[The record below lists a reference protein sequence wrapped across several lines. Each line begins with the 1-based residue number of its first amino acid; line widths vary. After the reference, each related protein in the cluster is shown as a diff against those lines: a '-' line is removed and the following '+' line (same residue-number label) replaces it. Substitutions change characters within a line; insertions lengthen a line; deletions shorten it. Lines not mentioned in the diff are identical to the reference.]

1 MTLDDIIS
9 DVVYN
14 KDVHN
19 LLTQPYGGIVQF
31 QIEECVN
38 NGTSVDKEGF
48 QIGEPFDGDIE
59 NAPIL
64 FLSSNPAFNFDE
76 VSPRYF
82 AASGKVFKPK
92 HVSVTKRVKFS
103 DLSKEDLSKE
113 YSFEDVWEMFTE
125 PQKEMSPDDIKD
137 FLKTRIQISPARND
151 EDQTLRIPLK
161 DGGTVEVP
169 YWSCV
174 RNNTESLLPDNLLAG
189 LNPSQRA
196 REIMKYAVCME
207 IVPFRSSSEIGV
219 NDELLNKCWIDFTKH
234 LLELSGAEV
243 FVLVGNK
250 VLDVFTRQ
258 LAVSDG
264 DKNKLEKHG
273 VIDNMPIGNKQRSIV
288 KVDFNSGKFS
298 RLDNAKLFSN
308 DVVDTL
314 SKAVSASP
322 LVKKAI
328 SN

>member
-19 LLTQPYGGIVQF
+19 LLTQLDLTQPYGKIVQF
-31 QIEECVN
+31 QIQECVKK
-38 NGTSVDKEGF
+38 GTSIDNEGF

-64 FLSSNPAFNFDE
+64 FLSSNPAFDFDE

-103 DLSKEDLSKE
+103 KEDLSKE
-113 YSFEDVWEMFTE
+113 YSFEDVREMFTE

-137 FLKTRIQISPARND
+137 FLKTRIQTSPARND
-151 EDQTLRIPLK
+151 EDQTLRIPLR
-161 DGGTVEVP
+161 DGGTIAVP
-169 YWSCV
+169 YWACV
-174 RNNTESLLPDNLLAG
+174 KNNTESLLPDDLLAG

-219 NDELLNKCWIDFTKH
+219 NDELLDKCWIDFTKH
-234 LLELSGAEV
+234 LLELSAASV
-243 FVLVGNK
+243 IVLVGNK
-250 VLDVFTRQ
+250 VLNSF
-258 LAVSDG
+258 VSHIASGVREILEDRKVYSCKIG
-264 DKNKLEKHG
+264 DKDRL
-273 VIDNMPIGNKQRSIV
+273 IV
-288 KVDFNSGKFS
+288 KVDFTEGKIRKFENFFDNSVIEQL
-298 RLDNAKLFSN
+298 RTA
-308 DVVDTL
+308 
-314 SKAVSASP
+314 
-322 LVKKAI
+322 VKKAVDDAL
-328 SN
+328 

>member
-1 MTLDDIIS
+1 MEL
-9 DVVYN
+9 
-14 KDVHN
+14 KDVIKKVVDNDDVCN
-19 LLTQPYGGIVQF
+19 LLKQPYGEIIQF
-31 QIEECVN
+31 QIEECIN
-38 NGTSVDKEGF
+38 NGTSIDKEGF

-92 HVSVTKRVKFS
+92 HVSVTKRLKFPNS
-103 DLSKEDLSKE
+103 STE
-113 YSFEDVWEMFTE
+113 YSFDEVREMFTE

-137 FLKTRIQISPARND
+137 FLKTRIQTSPARND
-151 EDQTLRIPLK
+151 EDQTLRIPLRN
-161 DGGTVEVP
+161 GGTIEVP

-174 RNNTESLLPDNLLAG
+174 KNNTELLLPTELKNTWTD

>member
-103 DLSKEDLSKE
+103 DLSKEDLSK
-113 YSFEDVWEMFTE
+113 
-125 PQKEMSPDDIKD
+125 
-137 FLKTRIQISPARND
+137 R
-151 EDQTLRIPLK
+151 
-161 DGGTVEVP
+161 
-169 YWSCV
+169 
-174 RNNTESLLPDNLLAG
+174 
-189 LNPSQRA
+189 
-196 REIMKYAVCME
+196 
-207 IVPFRSSSEIGV
+207 
-219 NDELLNKCWIDFTKH
+219 KCHPMI
-234 LLELSGAEV
+234 
-243 FVLVGNK
+243 
-250 VLDVFTRQ
+250 
-258 LAVSDG
+258 
-264 DKNKLEKHG
+264 
-273 VIDNMPIGNKQRSIV
+273 
-288 KVDFNSGKFS
+288 
-298 RLDNAKLFSN
+298 
-308 DVVDTL
+308 
-314 SKAVSASP
+314 
-322 LVKKAI
+322 
-328 SN
+328 